1 MNRVSPV
8 IRHRR
13 SGVLAAILLALVVFA
28 ACGSDTSE
36 QPSPATTPGP
46 GTNLLGSPADRQITL
61 TFHDIRF
68 EPDRIEVATGEIVEI
83 EVQNAGVLPHDFTI
97 ERIDAELAM
106 QHEPAQ
112 HAPAGHDAHGE
123 EAAVHLALT
132 GGDRMVA
139 RLRVHEPGEYVFYCA
154 EPGHRDAGMVGTL
167 IVR

>member
-1 MNRVSPV
+1 MRNIPQV
-8 IRHRR
+8 IRLRR
-13 SGVLAAILLALVVFA
+13 AGALFVLLLAVVTLA

-46 GTNLLGSPADRQITL
+46 GTDLLGSPPDRQVSL
-61 TFHDIRF
+61 MFHDIRF
-68 EPDRIEVATGEIVEI
+68 EPDRIEVSAGEIVELD
-83 EVQNAGVLPHDFTI
+83 VQNAGALPHDFTI

-123 EAAVHLALT
+123 EAAVHLALI

-139 RLRVHEPGEYVFYCA
+139 RLRMHEPGEYVFYCA
-154 EPGHRDAGMVGTL
+154 EPGHRDAGMVGML